1 MKKLFLPVII
11 FTLSVASLCGQ
22 SIATKN
28 VFKGEYPLTST
39 FRGNNNTVATYADF
53 LNEFTKSGTHI
64 PDLIDINLFYDT
76 TNAGFANQMALAY
89 PDNLFLQVKQ
99 ANSGISRYMST
110 WYSSVDRICALPITF
125 PGHWV
130 VKPPTT
136 LTANISA
143 SDTIINVASASGFAI
158 GNYMPAFPNGCPA
171 MLVKTDSLGNKIW
184 IHYEYIYITSISGT
198 TFTITRA
205 YRDSPAARAFV
216 SGRAIVA
223 PVLVMSPWNEPP
235 VWYINF
241 SPACPLDSNGKTAS
255 QIMIDDLN
263 TQFGAGG
270 TLSNFSGVD
279 YASGPFTDAPLNV
292 DYNWD
297 GAIDTSS
304 DYYSGVN
311 SFLFSIRQQVD
322 SNFIL
327 ITGNNNLQYI
337 NNFNGL
343 NNEGLVQPDDP
354 WRSISNTLNENAY
367 WSAYAPSPHLGLEV
381 LRIQDDSVAGI
392 ANLSKWV
399 QLTRLGYGYA
409 TCLGVCADV
418 RDKIISLALTDSS
431 VVALTWVEL
440 YKGTENVEHWLGH
453 AVSTPIH
460 VASSTPT
467 ILGDSA
473 TDWTHIMQKLFFQN
487 GTMSV
492 VGNELILAPDFHLNH
507 NLTMSLYLSQTKNLT
522 VLFDVI
528 SNGSQTLH
536 TIKSPTLSISYQ
548 TGADATTHYTNFDYL
563 RREYYWR
570 GLDSTATS
578 CTVSFNFTG
587 NDTIRFRSMS
597 VHEVADCIAR
607 SFEHGVV
614 LVNPGLEDT
623 TFNLTTLFGTGI
635 SYTRLTAPTLSVP
648 PQWQSQYQ
656 QTIEMNDGSAITN
669 PAQVVVPALNALF
682 LKSQPTTT
690 GLNEQPQ
697 SNEVAI
703 FPNPNSGKFTI
714 TSNNKLKEIALYNV
728 LGEIFFTQQIIS
740 DNIKQEIDVSYFSK
754 GIYFVK
760 VTDMNSTVVNK
771 KIIVQ

>member
-1 MKKLFLPVII
+1 MKKIFLPILI
-11 FTLSVASLCGQ
+11 FTLSVSLLSAQ
-22 SIATKN
+22 SLANKN
-28 VFKGEYPLTST
+28 VFKCEYPLTST
-39 FRGNNNTVATYADF
+39 FRGNNSTVATYADF
-53 LNEFTKSGTHI
+53 LKDFTKAGTHI

-76 TNAGFANQMALAY
+76 TNASFANQMALAY

-99 ANSGISRYMST
+99 ANSGINRNIQP
-110 WYSSVDRICALPITF
+110 WYPSVDRMCALPITF

-136 LTANISA
+136 LTATISA
-143 SDTIINVASASGFAI
+143 SDTQINVASAAGFTI

-171 MLVKTDSLGNKIW
+171 MLVETDSLGNKIW
-184 IHYEYIYITSISGT
+184 NHYEYVYIIAIAGT
-198 TFTITRA
+198 TFTVTRT
-205 YRDSPAARAFV
+205 YRDSPAPSAFIN
-216 SGRAIVA
+216 GRTIVA

-263 TQFGAGG
+263 TQFGTGG
-270 TLSNFSGVD
+270 TVSNFSGVD
-279 YASGPFTDAPLNV
+279 YASGPFTDAPLDV

-297 GAIDTSS
+297 GAVDTSS

-311 SFLFSIRQQVD
+311 SFLSSIRQQVD

-327 ITGNNNLQYI
+327 LTGNNNIEYI
-337 NNFNGL
+337 SKFNGL
-343 NNEGLVQPDDP
+343 NNEGLVQPNDP
-354 WRSISNTLNENAY
+354 WRRISNTLNENSY
-367 WSAYAPSPHLGLEV
+367 WSAYSPSPHLGLEV

-399 QLTRLGYGYA
+399 QLTRLGTGYA
-409 TCLGVCADV
+409 TCFGACADV
-418 RDKIISLALTDSS
+418 KDKIISLALTDSN

-453 AVSTPIH
+453 KVSPPIH
-460 VASSTPT
+460 VASTTPS

-473 TDWTHIMQKLFFQN
+473 TDWTTIMQKLSFQN

-492 VGNELILAPDFHLNH
+492 AGNELILAPDFHPNH
-507 NLTMSLYLSQTKNLT
+507 NLTMTLNLSQTKNLT

-528 SNGSQTLH
+528 SNGSQTVH

-548 TGADATTHYTNFDYL
+548 TGADATTHYTNINYL
-563 RREYYWR
+563 TREYYWR

-587 NDTIRFRSMS
+587 NDTIRFRSMG

-614 LVNPGLEDT
+614 LVNPSLEDT
-623 TFNLTTLFGTGI
+623 NFNLTTLFGTGVN
-635 SYTRLTAPTLSVP
+635 YTRLTAPTLTVP

-656 QTIEMNDGSAITN
+656 QTITMNDGSAITN

-690 GLNEQPQ
+690 GLNEQPH
-697 SNEVAI
+697 SNEVVI
-703 FPNPNSGKFTI
+703 FPNPNSGRFTI
-714 TSNNKLKEIALYNV
+714 TSNNKMKEIALCNV
-728 LGEIFFTQQIIS
+728 LGEIIYRQQNIS
-740 DNIKQEIDVSYFSK
+740 DNTKQEVDVSSLPK

-760 VTDMNSTVVNK
+760 ITEMNATIVNK
-771 KIIVQ
+771 KIILQ